1 MEEKVVTSTHVYI
14 IRIEDKTMNDFAF
27 EITVPNYECEWQC
40 RSAHK
45 KSTNN
50 IRKMLWSVCGWE
62 ADKHLLGSALDRTRT
77 IATIESVLWPIT
89 AMQCTLGQTSVG
101 LIIHTHCR
109 FMRRDLSSF
118 YERLIIVRDTSLL
131 EYPLMTK
138 SITQLPSIYLRNMS
152 HN

>member
-1 MEEKVVTSTHVYI
+1 
-14 IRIEDKTMNDFAF
+14 MNDDWIDWTKDEFDSR
-27 EITVPNYECEWQC
+27 ITVSDYECEWQC
-40 RSAHK
+40 RSVHK
-45 KSTNN
+45 KSTDN
-50 IRKMLWSVCGWE
+50 IRKMLSSACGWE
-62 ADKHLLGSALDRTRT
+62 ADKHLLGSVLDRTRT

-101 LIIHTHCR
+101 LIIHYHCR

-131 EYPLMTK
+131 EYPLITK